1 MHDIARREDSPF
13 ALTPYLILGFVAL
26 LLALFARAPASL
38 LQKALP
44 HTLPVQVTAWG
55 GTLWDGQAE
64 VVQAGEP
71 GFWRWQ
77 WQPGALLRGRL
88 GLQFQGQG
96 SLSLHGRVESGMG
109 GWQARD
115 LRGDVPARLLQSL
128 LPPGWALPGD
138 LRLETVQV
146 ARKGGAKGAWQ
157 AAAGQLR
164 WAGGVMQYNLG
175 SQAQEAAL
183 PPLVALLRLDGDRL
197 LVSLAEEA
205 GGGALADVRVAPDGA
220 IETRLRERL
229 LKYSGRTSGA
239 SPDAVVVTSVQVAR

>member
-1 MHDIARREDSPF
+1 MHDTARREDSPP

-44 HTLPVQVTAWG
+44 RTLPVQATAWG

-64 VVQAGEP
+64 LALAGES

-77 WQPGALLRGRL
+77 LQPAALLRGRL
-88 GLQFQGQG
+88 GLKVQGMG
-96 SLSLHGRVESGMG
+96 SLSLQGRLERSPG
-109 GWQARD
+109 GWRASD
-115 LRGDVPARLLQSL
+115 LRGDVPGRLLQPL
-128 LPPGWALPGD
+128 LPSGWALPGA
-138 LRLETVQV
+138 LRLDAVQL
-146 ARKGGAKGAWQ
+146 ARQGGARGAWQ

-164 WAGGVMQYNLG
+164 WGGGVMQYNLG
-175 SQAQEAAL
+175 SQVQQATL
-183 PPLVALLRLDGDRL
+183 PPLVASLRLDGDRL

-205 GGGALADVRVAPDGA
+205 GGGALADVRVAADGA
-220 IETRLRERL
+220 TETRLRERL

-239 SPDAVVVTSVQVAR
+239 SPDAVVVTSVQAAR